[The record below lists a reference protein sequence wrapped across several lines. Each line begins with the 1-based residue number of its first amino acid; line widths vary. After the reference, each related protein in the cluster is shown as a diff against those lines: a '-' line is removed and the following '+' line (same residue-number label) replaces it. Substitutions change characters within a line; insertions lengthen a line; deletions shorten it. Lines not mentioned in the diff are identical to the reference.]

1 MEISIDL
8 KLIREIVFKD
18 EALLKEMLEEWITDS
33 ENKME
38 EIKKR
43 WIDENFNGL
52 FNKVHE
58 LKTNFSMIH
67 SGEAIQFCEK
77 LIAKI
82 EKEHTISSS
91 DLDDLNSIVQFA
103 RQKLKEIIS

>member
-1 MEISIDL
+1 
-8 KLIREIVFKD
+8 
-18 EALLKEMLEEWITDS
+18 
-33 ENKME
+33 
-38 EIKKR
+38 
-43 WIDENFNGL
+43 
-52 FNKVHE
+52 
-58 LKTNFSMIH
+58 MIH